1 MIETEAN
8 IERVERIND
17 QIQHV
22 ELAFDESFPTFKP
35 GHTLL
40 VRTDN
45 SYSPYLR
52 QQWWPVNIRKP
63 YVVFE
68 RPISERYTPPQTLSV
83 LGPIGQNFKF
93 RRTLRNVLLVAYN
106 TAPTPLLMII
116 PWLLANK
123 ISVTMVLQG
132 DALDYD
138 TQHLPAEL
146 EIIRGEKVEL
156 DWPSQIMTMGWADQ
170 VFVAVRP
177 DDELLNFS
185 NVLTRFN
192 ALKGESGVIK
202 NYLFGVFQST
212 LPCGAGACHA
222 CTLRTQEGM
231 SLVCTDGPAYDLTM
245 VKLS

>member
-8 IERVERIND
+8 IERVVRIND
-17 QIQHV
+17 HIQHV
-22 ELAFDESFPTFKP
+22 ELAFDETFPAFKP

-40 VRTDN
+40 VRTDD

-52 QQWWPVNIRKP
+52 QQWWPVNIHKP

-68 RPISERYTPPQTLSV
+68 RPISERYTPPQTVSV

-106 TAPTPLLMII
+106 TAPTPLLMTI

-123 ISVTMVLQG
+123 ISVTLVLQG
-132 DALDYD
+132 DALAYD

-146 EIIRGEKVEL
+146 EIIHGEKIEL
-156 DWPSQIMTMGWADQ
+156 DWPGQIMTVGWADQ
-170 VFVAVRP
+170 VFVVVRP
-177 DDELLNFS
+177 DDELLNFAK
-185 NVLTRFN
+185 VLARFS
-192 ALKGESGVIK
+192 ALKGESGVAK
-202 NYLFGVFQST
+202 NYLFGVFQSV

-222 CTLRTQEGM
+222 CALRTQEGM
-231 SLVCTDGPAYDLTM
+231 SLVCADGPSYDLTQ